1 MNSAV
6 AAPRKS
12 GIGDSETG
20 RRVWAIIGSASG
32 NLVEWYDFY
41 VYAFT
46 ALYFAGEFFPKG
58 DATSQLL
65 NTAAIFAAGFLMR
78 PIGSWVFGT
87 IADRYGRR
95 TSMILS
101 VLMMCI
107 GSLAIAILPTY

>member
-1 MNSAV
+1 MATTTVNPDDALT
-6 AAPRKS
+6 AAESRHRIFS
-12 GIGDSETG
+12 
-20 RRVWAIIGSASG
+20 IIGSASG

-46 ALYFAGEFFPKG
+46 ALYFAAEFFPKG

-87 IADRYGRR
+87 IADRYGRK

-101 VLMMCI
+101 VLVMCV
-107 GSLAIAILPTY
+107 GSLAK